1 MDGRYTLGN
10 FLRAIKNPELFKK
23 ETRRIQNIIL
33 GKSIRRVQNKLFNKR
48 YGPGI
53 DVMSEDWDNLVL
65 LDACRYDYFKRQQ
78 NLGGGD
84 LREVVS
90 RGAHS
95 WEFMKKN
102 FVGRNLHDTVYVT
115 ANPHAEKLSD
125 DVFYT
130 VETLLD
136 QWDSELGTVL
146 PRDVVEAAVEANEK
160 YPNKR
165 LIIHFMQPHKPH
177 LGSTADSIRDRVELR
192 GWDKYH
198 GHKAVEGNLS
208 GISLWSA
215 VKSGDVSINKTR
227 QAYAES
233 LDIVLDYTSEL
244 VNRISGKTIVSSD
257 HGEMLGE
264 HGVFVRRYGHPH
276 DIYNRK
282 LRIVPWYVIPS
293 DERRDITSEEP
304 IGFKRLETD
313 AVNNRLQALGY
324 APE

>member
-78 NLGGGD
+78 NLGGD

-102 FVGRNLHDTVYVT
+102 FVGRNLHDTVYIT

-177 LGSTADSIRDRVELR
+177 LGPTADSIRERIELR

-304 IGFKRLETD
+304 IGFKRLDTD
-313 AVNNRLQALGY
+313 TVNNRLQALGY